1 MNAIRYHLAEDT
13 IDKND
18 IDQLIEWLKT
28 YPRLTKA
35 DLTLAFEKKWSDWVG
50 KKYSVFCNS
59 GSSAN
64 LLMYY
69 ALLLSGVL
77 KNKKIIVPSVGWV
90 TTIAPAIQFGFE
102 PIMCEADKDTFGLDL
117 NHLEKLLQEHNPGAV
132 IMVQVLGVPHK
143 MDELMALKEKYGFV
157 LLEDACAAMGA
168 SYHGKKVGSFGDMSS
183 ASLYFG
189 HQISTIEGGLVST
202 DNKIFNDALLMARS
216 HGWSKDLDKETRG
229 QLIKKYGIDDFHA
242 PFVFYE
248 PGFNLRS
255 TDLNAFLGIRQID
268 KMDWLINRRRENH
281 GIYEKILGGYLYTQK
296 APADSVVC
304 SIHFGALARDGEER
318 KKIVMALEENGIET
332 RMFSAGNLGLHP
344 FWYNRYGKASFPM
357 ADKIHHTGFFLPNN
371 PSLTPKDIEFI
382 SSIVLN
388 TLLHSIKERAH
399 FPLSNPSLAPIARF
413 ASVNTLFDNLK
424 NENKNENNM
433 ENKPVKILI
442 TGGAGY
448 IGSVL
453 TSELLKQGHEVTV
466 IDNFMYNQLSLL
478 DSCHYNNLKIARGD
492 GRNEKLIAQ
501 HIKEKDF
508 IIPLACLVGA
518 PLCDKDPI
526 AARAVNLEAIK
537 TILRLR
543 EPHQKIIFP
552 NTNSGYGRQQEGA
565 SFCDEN
571 TPLEPISL
579 YGQLKVEAEKAIL
592 ESGNGITLRLA
603 TVFGIS
609 PRMRLDLLVN
619 DFVYRALNDRFVVLF
634 EPHFKR
640 NYIHIRDVVRAFIHC
655 MNNFEVMKNE
665 TYNVGLSDANL
676 SKLELCQEI
685 QKQLPDF
692 VFMESNIG
700 EDPDKRNYIV
710 SNAKI
715 EKTGFKTQV
724 SLREGI
730 AELIKGYQVI
740 KKNQFANI

>member
-1 MNAIRYHLAEDT
+1 MNAIKYHLAEDT
-13 IDKND
+13 IDKKD
-18 IDQLIEWLKT
+18 IDRLIEWLKT

-69 ALLLSGVL
+69 ALLMSGVL

-117 NHLEKLLQEHNPGAV
+117 NHLEELLQKHNPGAV

-168 SYHGKKVGSFGDMSS
+168 SYHGKRVGSFGDMSS

-189 HQISTIEGGLVST
+189 HQLSTIEGGLVST

-216 HGWSKDLDKETRG
+216 HGWGKDLDKETQG
-229 QLIKKYGIDDFHA
+229 QLIKKYDIDDFHS

-255 TDLNAFLGIRQID
+255 TDLNAFLGIHQID
-268 KMDWLINRRRENH
+268 KMDWLIKRRGENH
-281 GIYEKILGGYLYTQK
+281 GIYKKFLDDYLYNQE
-296 APADSVVC
+296 APSDSVTC
-304 SIHFGALARDGEER
+304 SIHFGALAKNSEER
-318 KKIVMALEENGIET
+318 KKIVTALEENGIET
-332 RMFSAGNLGLHP
+332 RIFSAGNLGLHP

-357 ADKIHHTGFFLPNN
+357 ADRIHHTGFFLPNN

-382 SSIVLN
+382 SGIVLN
-388 TLLHSIKERAH
+388 SIREKAV
-399 FPLSNPSLAPIARF
+399 FPIFNPSLSPIAEF
-413 ASVNTLFDNLK
+413 ASVNTLFKQETADEIN
-424 NENKNENNM
+424 NKM
-433 ENKPVKILI
+433 SISENKPLKILI

-453 TSELLKQGHEVTV
+453 VPELLKQGHEVTV
-466 IDNFMYNQLSLL
+466 IDNFMYNQPSLL
-478 DSCHYNNLKIARGD
+478 DSCHYKTLKIARGD
-492 GRNEKLIAQ
+492 VRNEKLMAQ

-518 PLCDKDPI
+518 PLCDRDPI
-526 AARAVNLEAIK
+526 AARNINLEAIK

-552 NTNSGYGRQQEGA
+552 NTNSGYGRQQEGT

-619 DFVYRALNDRFVVLF
+619 DFVYRALNDRFIVLF
-634 EPHFKR
+634 ESHFKR
-640 NYIHIRDVVRAFIHC
+640 NYIHVRDVVSAFIHC
-655 MNNFEVMKNE
+655 MNNFELLKNQP
-665 TYNVGLSDANL
+665 YNVGLSDANL

-685 QKQLPDF
+685 KKQLPDF
-692 VFMESNIG
+692 VFIESSIG
-700 EDPDKRNYIV
+700 EDPDKRDYIV
-710 SNAKI
+710 SNEKI

-724 SLREGI
+724 SLQEGI

-740 KKNQFANI
+740 KRNQFANI

>member
-1 MNAIRYHLAEDT
+1 MEIKYHLAEDT

-18 IDQLIEWLKT
+18 INQLIEWLKT
-28 YPRLTKA
+28 YPRLTKGE
-35 DLTLAFEKKWSDWVG
+35 LTLQFERKWSDWVG

-90 TTIAPAIQFGFE
+90 TTIAPAIQLDFE
-102 PIMCEADKDTFGLDL
+102 PIMCEADQDTFGLDL
-117 NHLEKLLQEHNPGAV
+117 NHLEELLKKYNPGVV

-143 MDELMALKEKYGFV
+143 MDELLALKEKYGFI

-202 DNKIFNDALLMARS
+202 DNKVFNDALLMARS
-216 HGWSKDLDKETRG
+216 HGWGKDLDKETRDR
-229 QLIKKYGIDDFHA
+229 LVEKHGIDDFHS

-268 KMDWLINRRRENH
+268 KMSWLISRRGENH
-281 GIYEKILGGYLYTQK
+281 AIYKKLLGDHFYSQK
-296 APADSVVC
+296 APDNSTIC
-304 SIHFGALARDGEER
+304 SIHFGALAKDNEER
-318 KKIVMALEENGIET
+318 RKVVEALEENGIET
-332 RMFSAGNLGLHP
+332 RIFSAGNLGLHP

-357 ADKIHHTGFFLPNN
+357 ADRIHHTGFFLPNN
-371 PSLTPKDIEFI
+371 PSLTPRDIEFI
-382 SSIVLN
+382 SDVVLN
-388 TLLHSIKERAH
+388 SVREKVI
-399 FPLSNPSLAPIARF
+399 FPIQNPSLTSIAQF
-413 ASVNTLFDNLK
+413 TSSNLSK
-424 NENKNENNM
+424 YGIENENNS
-433 ENKPVKILI
+433 EKKSLKILI

-453 TSELLKQGHEVTV
+453 TSELLKLGHEVTV
-466 IDNFMYNQLSLL
+466 IDNFMYNQPALL
-478 DSCHYNNLKIARGD
+478 DCCYHKNLTIVRGD
-492 GRNEKLIAQ
+492 VRNEKLIAR

-526 AARAVNLEAIK
+526 AARDVNLEAIK
-537 TILRLR
+537 MILRLR
-543 EPHQKIIFP
+543 EPQQKIIFP
-552 NTNSGYGRQQEGA
+552 NTNSGYGRLQEGIA
-565 SFCDEN
+565 FCDEN
-571 TPLEPISL
+571 SPLEPVSL

-619 DFVYRALNDRFVVLF
+619 DFVYRALNDRFVILF
-634 EPHFKR
+634 ESHFKR

-655 MNNFEVMKNE
+655 LQNFELLKNQ
-665 TYNVGLSDANL
+665 TYNIGLSDANL

-685 QKQLPDF
+685 KKQLPDF
-692 VFMESNIG
+692 VFMESKVG
-700 EDPDKRNYIV
+700 EDPDKRNYVV
-710 SNAKI
+710 SNEKI
-715 EKTGFKTQV
+715 EKTGFRPQV
-724 SLREGI
+724 SLQEGI
-730 AELIKGYQVI
+730 AELIKGYQII
-740 KKNQFANI
+740 KRNQFANI